1 MVTDEMVEKAADEM
15 ARQDITFAN
24 CDRGWQ
30 KCTIRAA
37 LEAALSAVAPPIRLP
52 TALSLMIEKG
62 VDPEQNGYCRVIDV
76 EKFLCAKLGKEWS
89 ATGMSIVSL
98 VDELAALSA
107 QVQDVDERKPLDLN
121 VTKEWFEKR
130 AALEGDHEIGAGSR
144 KKTICI
150 DPTSD
155 ELAELFRI
163 AHRIPE
169 GWQLVPVEPTAGMI
183 EAAKSTTSA
192 ALTRSHANE
201 IYRAMLAAA
210 PAKQEGGESKPVHKQ
225 PVENEESGDE

>member
-107 QVQDVDERKPLDLN
+107 QVQDV
-121 VTKEWFEKR
+121 
-130 AALEGDHEIGAGSR
+130 AGW
-144 KKTICI
+144 K
-150 DPTSD
+150 
-155 ELAELFRI
+155 
-163 AHRIPE
+163 
-169 GWQLVPVEPTAGMI
+169 LVPIAPSAGMI
-183 EAAKSTTSA
+183 AAAKSTTSA
-192 ALTRSHANE
+192 ALTRSHATE

-210 PAKQEGGESKPVHKQ
+210 PAKQEGGT
-225 PVENEESGDE
+225 NE